1 MARHSALFSLASPSW
16 RKGKYPLSQSYHFYA
31 DFRFSWR
38 WSLWEILWASGPVF
52 IVWFFLLPETN
63 ADTILLYRARR
74 LRKLTSNP
82 NLQSRSEIK
91 SRNLTARAIVVDA
104 IIKPFEIMFKDPAI
118 MFVNLYTALIYGI
131 YYSFFE
137 AFALVYGPIY
147 GFNLGLTGVAFLTV
161 LVGAATTCT
170 MFVCLMHFV
179 VIPQLKAKGPGKQED
194 VLVPSL
200 IMVFGPPIGLFL
212 FGEYCCL

>member
-1 MARHSALFSLASPSW
+1 MLI
-16 RKGKYPLSQSYHFYA
+16 SQ
-31 DFRFSWR
+31 FRWR
-38 WSLWEILWASGPVF
+38 WSLWEILWVSGPVF
-52 IVWFFLLPETN
+52 VLWFFFLPETS

-74 LRKLTSNP
+74 LRKLTSNS
-82 NLQSRSEIK
+82 NLQSQSEIK
-91 SRNLTARAIVVDA
+91 RRHMTASAIFVDA
-104 IIKPFEIMFKDPAI
+104 IIKPFEIMFKDPAVL
-118 MFVNLYTALIYGI
+118 FVNLYTALIYGI

-161 LVGAATTCT
+161 LVGALITGS
-170 MFVCLMHFV
+170 MFFCLLHFV
-179 VIPQLKAKGPGKQED
+179 VIPQLKAKGPGEQED

-212 FGEYCCL
+212 FGEWAYDEEHCLRSCC